1 MYCYSCE
8 GLQKCPVWPTKVDI
22 GQRLE
27 GSSRLVWLESTDR
40 EVLISGGR
48 RHLKMCLCKAGDG
61 FNILQGACLT
71 AIHPIDGQRNS
82 KGNDPVVPRFL
93 MSVKFYQW
101 RAIQA
106 NAHLDP
112 RQYSALSVPRE
123 IGEHHERLPRL
134 HSDQPTEKTCYRRSG
149 FERQVNL
156 RRRRKPPNPQN
167 VLQVGCHRFLPGLS
181 GVSPKANSN
190 RIHGSRSPIVS
201 QGFGII
207 SPRESQH
214 PYEEALGQVDESVA
228 KRYVTKA
235 SELSQVRVV
244 VF

>member
-1 MYCYSCE
+1 
-8 GLQKCPVWPTKVDI
+8 
-22 GQRLE
+22 
-27 GSSRLVWLESTDR
+27 
-40 EVLISGGR
+40 
-48 RHLKMCLCKAGDG
+48 MCLCKAGDG

-82 KGNDPVVPRFL
+82 KRNDPVVLRFL

-149 FERQVNL
+149 FERQVN
-156 RRRRKPPNPQN
+156 RRAEGK
-167 VLQVGCHRFLPGLS
+167 LQTPRMSCRWDVIDFFQ
-181 GVSPKANSN
+181 V
-190 RIHGSRSPIVS
+190 I
-201 QGFGII
+201 
-207 SPRESQH
+207 RESRQKQT
-214 PYEEALGQVDESVA
+214 PTGF
-228 KRYVTKA
+228 TKA
-235 SELSQVRVV
+235 VAP
-244 VF
+244 